1 MNDSTRNDLIGQLS
15 ASVGLAGKLDNAG
28 TKVDSSTRTVYSNG
42 NVFYTYQ
49 EVENA
54 RKLMYKELGNVTDKS
69 MQKLY
74 KISLAVFDD
83 FLKKASESDKIVG
96 ME

>member
-1 MNDSTRNDLIGQLS
+1 MNESTRSDLIGQLS

-42 NVFYTYQ
+42 NVFYTYT
-49 EVENA
+49 EIENA
-54 RKLMYKELGNVTDKS
+54 RKVMYQELGGIEDKS
-69 MQKLY
+69 TEKLY
-74 KISLAVFDD
+74 KIALAVFDD

>member
-1 MNDSTRNDLIGQLS
+1 MNDSTRSDLIGQLS

-28 TKVDSSTRTVYSNG
+28 TKVDGSTRTIYSNG

-49 EVENA
+49 EIDNA
-54 RKLMYKELGNVTDKS
+54 RKAMLMDLKGIEDKSTSKMYK
-69 MQKLY
+69 
-74 KISLAVFDD
+74 IALAVMDD
-83 FLKKASESDKIVG
+83 YLKKASESDKIVG